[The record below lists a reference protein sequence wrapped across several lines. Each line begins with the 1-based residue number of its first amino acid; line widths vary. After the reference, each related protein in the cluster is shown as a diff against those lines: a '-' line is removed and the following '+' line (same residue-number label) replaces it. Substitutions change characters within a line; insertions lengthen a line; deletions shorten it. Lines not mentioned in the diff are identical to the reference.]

1 MYKELIDLLYEAR
14 NVGIEI
20 KLTGAQLQLK
30 IQKGKSIDPLLIEKI
45 KNNRQGI
52 IELLGDSALK
62 LKKITN
68 DEGVITPGR
77 SQVGLTPL
85 SFSQERLWFIDRLQ
99 GSVQYHIPQVLRLRG
114 KLDREGA
121 DPAGGS
127 VAEHLGIPPLGGTS
141 FLRSISPAA

>member
-99 GSVQYHIPQVLRLRG
+99 GSVQYHIPQVLRLR
-114 KLDREGA
+114 
-121 DPAGGS
+121 
-127 VAEHLGIPPLGGTS
+127 
-141 FLRSISPAA
+141 